1 MDITPVDRTATVPA
15 PAANTAPVDKAAE
28 NREVVQA
35 VKALNGTEMFGDNEL
50 DFQRDPQTHR
60 MIVRVLNRKTK
71 EVVSQV
77 PPEYVLRLAE
87 DMKQTRTSNLQKP
100 GGGPIRVV
108 EAIECGRTRMTR
120 TSRAGSCPPR
130 QWNW

>member
-1 MDITPVDRTATVPA
+1 MDITPVDRTAAVPA
-15 PAANTAPVDKAAE
+15 PAVNTAPVDKAAE

-35 VKALNGTEMFGDNEL
+35 VKALNNTEMFGDNEL

-60 MIVRVLNRKTK
+60 MVVRVLNRKTK

-87 DMKQTRTSNLQKP
+87 DMKQTR
-100 GGGPIRVV
+100 
-108 EAIECGRTRMTR
+108 A
-120 TSRAGSCPPR
+120 
-130 QWNW
+130 

>member
-1 MDITPVDRTATVPA
+1 MDIATVDRTLAVPA
-15 PAANTAPVDKAAE
+15 PAVNTAPIDKAAE

-35 VKALNGTEMFGDNEL
+35 VKALNSTEMFGDNEL

-60 MIVRVLNRKTK
+60 MVVRVLNRKTQ

-87 DMKQTRTSNLQKP
+87 DMKQT
-100 GGGPIRVV
+100 V
-108 EAIECGRTRMTR
+108 A
-120 TSRAGSCPPR
+120 
-130 QWNW
+130 

>member
-1 MDITPVDRTATVPA
+1 MAGLQLLRWVPIRIGEQKSSRVGWKICLEGGVMDITPVDRAAAVPA

-50 DFQRDPQTHR
+50 DFQRDPQTRR
-60 MIVRVLNRKTK
+60 MVVRVVNRKTQ
-71 EVVSQV
+71 EVISQV

-87 DMKQTRTSNLQKP
+87 SMKQTK
-100 GGGPIRVV
+100 
-108 EAIECGRTRMTR
+108 A
-120 TSRAGSCPPR
+120 
-130 QWNW
+130 

>member
-1 MDITPVDRTATVPA
+1 MEVPPVDRTLVVPA
-15 PAANTAPVDKAAE
+15 PAANTAPIDKAAE

-35 VKALNGTEMFGDNEL
+35 VKALNHSEMFGENEL

-60 MIVRVLNRKTK
+60 MVVRVLDRKTK

-87 DMKQTRTSNLQKP
+87 DMKQTT
-100 GGGPIRVV
+100 
-108 EAIECGRTRMTR
+108 T
-120 TSRAGSCPPR
+120 
-130 QWNW
+130 